1 MSYPLTTSRAS
12 LARPNA
18 ENASDWKDER
28 SKWVNAISF
37 IAEHACEDVQKE
49 QVPLEF
55 HPLVQMIQTTRERMH
70 QQSKTL
76 IAQKTLLTNHIEKI
90 ASLERELKD
99 TTIQHQQEIA
109 LKDDTVLELKSTLDQ
124 KDLELEKA
132 LAKLSHV
139 QSIQQGHAQEMD
151 EKNAL
156 LKEALDEIETLQ
168 NQSSNEKLEQQRDEA
183 LALLEELQI
192 SFASVTEERD
202 DLLHENTD
210 LRSQI
215 EDMAKELS
223 QTESRIKA
231 LSKNLQT
238 QFLAPTPT
246 LDGMQVA
253 LEEENTHLREL
264 CEDLRTQIE
273 GLHLQLDHAKALGHS
288 NLVDLEQYKSNFSD
302 LEKRVVTLAKS
313 EEDAMVL
320 VGETEKEKDLLGK
333 QLVDSQTVIK
343 TSDAQNKELLVKIA
357 SLEQILLEAQQKEV
371 RLKTKVKQMISANPM
386 DSLNQEQLLVKCKE
400 LSNVN
405 QEVKRE
411 LLDCRKNLTN
421 LHKTH
426 DDTLAHLTRMQND
439 QQELVQ
445 ILQKKTEQLEQLQ
458 QRHATLDH
466 LASHGKL
473 YEEKYKTA
481 KAEHERSLETY
492 QRLFEKHQ
500 ELLVENKKFS
510 DVGHPTSLPSVYAEA
525 TALKGSL
532 ERLQKELGTK
542 DNALLELKRD
552 LRAAL
557 VEKEEAQRRIEQM
570 EQVKGLLL
578 DKDDQMDD
586 LRREITKL
594 NGECTQLRSFI
605 DTHRGNYQSKD
616 FEIANLKERMATI
629 QQEASE
635 HQETL
640 EKHLHEVTETLAATV
655 DDLEQKQ
662 QELDGMDEK
671 HATEMQSRLTK
682 KNTEIYSLQETI
694 KRLTKRC
701 HDLADD
707 VSELESAWDSWCLEH
722 SIESGWRREHQAR
735 WKTIQQ
741 TSVTTLQEQVERLK
755 EELNRNKNISD
766 RDLAKNHVAL
776 SEFLSIAIE
785 LDERHE
791 QDLKKLKM
799 KALESG
805 QLFQVQD
812 VSKDLA
818 RERSEKFKLQK
829 DLNVMTEHFKSRG
842 IPIPSSLS
850 GRSTNSV
857 TPGVAKLLTHVE
869 DHVEKVTRTPQS
881 D

>member
-1 MSYPLTTSRAS
+1 MSNPLSTSR
-12 LARPNA
+12 PKA
-18 ENASDWKDER
+18 ENTSDWKDER
-28 SKWVNAISF
+28 SKWVNAITF
-37 IAEHACEDVQKE
+37 IAEHASEDVQKE

-76 IAQKTLLTNHIEKI
+76 IAQKTLLKNHIEKI

-99 TTIQHQQEIA
+99 TTIGHQQEIA
-109 LKDDTVLELKSTLDQ
+109 VKDDTVLELKSTLDQ

-139 QSIQQGHAQEMD
+139 QSIQHGHAQEME

-168 NQSSNEKLEQQRDEA
+168 NQSSNEQLEQQRDEA

-215 EDMAKELS
+215 EDMTKELS

-246 LDGMQVA
+246 LDGMKVA
-253 LEEENTHLREL
+253 LEEENSHLREL
-264 CEDLRTQIE
+264 CEDLRSQIE

-288 NLVDLEQYKSNFSD
+288 NLVDLEQYKSKFSD
-302 LEKRVVTLAKS
+302 LEKRIVTLVKS

-320 VGETEKEKDLLGK
+320 VGENEKEKELLGK

-343 TSDAQNKELLVKIA
+343 SSDEQNKELLVKIA

-371 RLKTKVKQMISANPM
+371 KLKTKVKQMISANPM

-421 LHKTH
+421 LQKTH
-426 DDTLAHLTRMQND
+426 DDTLAHLTRMQDD
-439 QQELVQ
+439 QQEFVQ

-510 DVGHPTSLPSVYAEA
+510 DVGQPTSLPSVSHAEA

-532 ERLQKELGTK
+532 ERLKKELGTK
-542 DNALLELKRD
+542 DNALLELKRN

-586 LRREITKL
+586 LRREITKM

-616 FEIANLKERMATI
+616 IEIANLKERIATI
-629 QQEASE
+629 QQEASA

-655 DDLEQKQ
+655 DELQQKQ

-701 HDLADD
+701 HELADD
-707 VSELESAWDSWCLEH
+707 VSELESVWDSWCLEH
-722 SIESGWRREHQAR
+722 SIESGWRQEHQAK

-829 DLNVMTEHFKSRG
+829 DLNIMTEHFKSRG

-850 GRSTNSV
+850 ACSTNSV
-857 TPGVAKLLTHVE
+857 TPGIPKLLTRIE
-869 DHVEKVTRTPQS
+869 EHVEKVTRTPQS
-881 D
+881 H